1 MRDIVNALLTREA
14 TVLLARRS
22 LRRKSYA
29 GLWSFPGGHVEQNE
43 SLEQALVRE
52 LGEEVGIVPVAFR
65 LLRSIDD
72 PNSATDD
79 PIVYHMYL
87 VTDWRGGEP
96 AIHDGE
102 HSELR
107 WFTRAAAIAL
117 PDLALDDYRP
127 LLLEIAELAPGQ
139 A

>member
-1 MRDIVNALLTREA
+1 MRQIVNAVLVREA
-14 TVLLARRS
+14 TVLLAKRS
-22 LRRKSYA
+22 LRRKAYP
-29 GLWSFPGGHVEQNE
+29 GGWSFPGGHVEQGE
-43 SLEQALVRE
+43 SWAEALVRE
-52 LGEEVGIVPVAFR
+52 LREEVGITPLNFR

-72 PNSATDD
+72 PNTTTDD
-79 PIVYHMYL
+79 PVVYHMYL

-96 AIHDGE
+96 AILDAE

-127 LLLEIAELAPGQ
+127 LLLEIAELAPSQ
-139 A
+139 D